1 MLHKYQLSNGMNVIL
16 AQSKK
21 SPVISTQVWVKNGS
35 ADEQRGEEGVS
46 HFIEH
51 LLFKGTEK
59 YKVGEIAQEVES
71 AGGHLNAYTSFDQT
85 VYYMTLSR
93 EYLEKSMDMLSQMIG
108 YPLFDEDEIDNE
120 REVVIEEIKRGRDNP
135 GRVAS
140 RNMFET
146 IYKKHPYKRPV
157 IGYDSVVKKISP
169 KKIKE
174 YFYTRYSPKNMF
186 LLLVGDFEKPEA
198 KKLIKKYFEKIRA
211 DKVSKRKR
219 IKEPKQERPRQ
230 RVLQTE
236 FNNTYCYISW
246 PIPHVKHKDVNA
258 LDLLSMVLGFGESSL
273 LSAKLRNELAVANSV
288 ACSTYTPLDQG
299 LFSISSVTQP
309 EKLFSYLQA
318 LVNVLKDDLSTV
330 FKNEEIHKAI
340 TALESHEFFG
350 METVDGLASKYGN
363 YQFLLGDPTYFKQY
377 LKEIR
382 ALGPEE
388 LLKVF
393 KKYLKPE
400 KMNISISTNLD
411 KKEVEKEIKAFK
423 KAYKEFFNTIKKI
436 KPEKRKA
443 LKRLPK
449 LQTTGKTVRAKKIN
463 IAKGV
468 DLISLPSFETATIS
482 IQLATQGGTRYE
494 SIENNG
500 VYGIIADSLLAGSQ
514 TLSERELAAKLESKA
529 IYIGGF
535 SGRNSYGIKLSCLS
549 HCFEEGMSTMMEQWL
564 NPKFEEAALER
575 EVAMS
580 IEHLKAL
587 ADRPSQVAFQNMMKA
602 MYKNHPYSLE
612 SIGTEKSLK
621 NITKKLCLD
630 IHKEQLETGKVVISA
645 VGNYDE
651 QALVKYLKSAYKKQ
665 TRKGD
670 FHWNQHALTLIDKNE
685 EVREKLPKEQS
696 HIFLGYQGLDFS
708 SKDRYSLKL
717 LESLLSGQGGR
728 LFVELRDKASLAYTV
743 SPIRMDGLEKGY
755 FGSYIGCSPEKEEK
769 AIKMMFA
776 EFDKLCNDFVPE
788 EELQRARQNLIG
800 RFDIQMQKNS
810 SIAAKMLFDE
820 LYGLGFDEKD
830 RNTNSIKQV
839 NKEEV
844 RELARKLF
852 GQKHILSVVEGLA
865 K

>member
-35 ADEQRGEEGVS
+35 ADEIRGEEGVS

-85 VYYMTLSR
+85 VYYMTLSK
-93 EYLEKSMDMLSQMIG
+93 EYLERSMDMLSQMIG
-108 YPLFDEDEIDNE
+108 HPLFDEEEIDNE

-174 YFYTRYSPKNMF
+174 YFYSRYSPKNMF
-186 LLLVGDFEKPEA
+186 LLLVGDFERPEA
-198 KKLIKKYFEKIRA
+198 KKLIKKYFESIRA

-230 RVLQTE
+230 RVLETE

-273 LSAKLRNELAVANSV
+273 LSARLRNELAVVNSV
-288 ACSTYTPLDQG
+288 ACSTYTPIDQG

-309 EKLFSYLQA
+309 EKLFAYLNS
-318 LVNVLKDDLSTV
+318 LLKVLQEELGTA

-363 YQFLLGDPTYFKQY
+363 YQFLLGDPSHFKDY

-382 ALGPEE
+382 ALGPED

-411 KKEVEKEIKAFK
+411 KKEVEKELKSFK
-423 KAYKEFFNTIKKI
+423 KTYSNFYASLKSIKT
-436 KPEKRKA
+436 EKRKP

-449 LQTTGKTVRAKKIN
+449 LQTAGKTVRAKKIN
-463 IAKGV
+463 ITKGV
-468 DLISLPSFETATIS
+468 DLISLPSFETATVS
-482 IQLATQGGTRYE
+482 VQLATQGGTRYE
-494 SIENNG
+494 NSNNNG

-514 TLSERELAAKLESKA
+514 SLSERELASSLESKA
-529 IYIGGF
+529 IYMGGF

-549 HCFEEGMSTMMEQWL
+549 HCFEEGLNTMMEQWL
-564 NPKFEEAALER
+564 DPKFDDSALQR
-575 EVAMS
+575 EISMS
-580 IEHLKAL
+580 LEHLNAL

-602 MYKNHPYSLE
+602 MYKKHPYSLE

-621 NITKKLCLD
+621 NITRKMCLD
-630 IHKEQLETGKVVISA
+630 VHRKQLSEAKVVISA

-651 QALVKYLKSAYKKQ
+651 QALVKHLKNIYKKQ
-665 TRKGD
+665 ERQGN
-670 FHWNQHALTLIDKNE
+670 FEWNEHSLASLKKDEL
-685 EVREKLPKEQS
+685 VREKLPKEQS

-708 SKDRYSLKL
+708 SKDRYTLKL

-769 AIKMMFA
+769 AVKMMFT
-776 EFDKLCNDFVPE
+776 EFEKLCNDFVPE

-810 SIAAKMLFDE
+810 SIASKMLFDE

-830 RNTNSIKQV
+830 RNTNSIKAV
-839 NKEEV
+839 NKEEL
-844 RELARKLF
+844 RDLAQNLF
-852 GQKHILSVVEGLA
+852 RQAHVLSVVEGQSS
-865 K
+865 